1 MGRKKKT
8 DPYQHLNEITKR
20 FLDLISTTLAPK
32 TSINYRSN
40 LFAFI
45 RFLNASY
52 PKITRFS
59 QLKRSP
65 HIEKWLTHLAATYSR
80 NGTRR
85 IHIIKVRRFLND
97 IYDWGWDNTPQE
109 QLFVSKDLPS
119 GPQYLPKPITPEADK
134 KLKET
139 LNNENN
145 LLSLGI
151 FLLRNSGMRV
161 GELQDLEVN
170 CVQKLPDGQYLLHV
184 PLGKLKTERIIPVDE
199 ETADIVKRI
208 IDMRELLLPLPNP
221 KTAKP
226 TEFLLLKK
234 NWTRPSY
241 SGLRA
246 ALKRSV
252 INSGINNH
260 ITLHQLRHTYATEL
274 LRGGMRLPVLMKLLG
289 HTSIAMT
296 IRYTGVSQPD
306 LQKAYYAALRKSR
319 SLDLIPKSADD
330 IFPEPDL
337 INEPDYIFDGIK
349 SLITKL
355 SCLGR
360 DIKDKKSQ
368 KKLQRIRERL
378 RKVSKDID
386 DTIKT

>member
-1 MGRKKKT
+1 VVQKKKT
-8 DPYQHLNEITKR
+8 DPYQHLNETAEHFI
-20 FLDLISTTLAPK
+20 DLISTTLASN
-32 TSINYRSN
+32 TVINYRSN
-40 LFAFI
+40 VFAFI
-45 RFLNASY
+45 RFLNTTY

-59 QLKRSP
+59 QLKRS
-65 HIEKWLTHLAATYSR
+65 HIEEWFTHLARNYSR

-85 IHIIKVRRFLND
+85 MHIIKIRRFLSD
-97 IYDWGWDNTPQE
+97 IYDWGWDNAPQE
-109 QLFVSKDLPS
+109 NLFVSKDLPS
-119 GPQYLPKPITPEADK
+119 GPKYLPKPITPEIDF

-139 LNNENN
+139 LKNEGDM
-145 LLSLGI
+145 LSLGI
-151 FLLRNSGMRV
+151 LLLRNTGMRV

-170 CVQKLPDGQYLLHV
+170 CIQKLPEGQYLLHV
-184 PLGKLKTERIIPVDE
+184 PLGKLKTDRIIPVDE
-199 ETADIVKRI
+199 ETADIVTRI

-221 KTAKP
+221 KTGKP
-226 TEFLLLKK
+226 TEFLLVRK
-234 NWTRPSY
+234 NWSRPSY

-246 ALKRSV
+246 ALRRSA
-252 INSGINNH
+252 IKSGINNH

-296 IRYTGVSQPD
+296 IRYTGVSHPD
-306 LQKAYYAALRKSR
+306 LQKAYYVALQKSR

-337 INEPDYIFDGIK
+337 INEPDYVFDGIK

-355 SCLGR
+355 SCIGR
-360 DIKDKKSQ
+360 DIQDKKSQ

-386 DTIKT
+386 DVIKT